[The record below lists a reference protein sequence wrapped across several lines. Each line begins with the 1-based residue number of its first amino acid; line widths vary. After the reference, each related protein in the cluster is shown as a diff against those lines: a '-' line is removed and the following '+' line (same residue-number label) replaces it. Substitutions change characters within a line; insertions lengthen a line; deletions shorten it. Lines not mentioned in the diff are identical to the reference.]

1 MGDGDRRDRE
11 IVGADR
17 RACRAQFGAS
27 PCLDAEFTARRGAM
41 CDMWCDTM
49 IFMKVPVSA
58 RLDAELVAFLDGV
71 RESRRLQSRSEAL
84 ELAIR
89 ALRDVTLEADYA
101 AALGEWSAA
110 DAAAWDAVASDGIDA
125 DAPR

>member
-1 MGDGDRRDRE
+1 
-11 IVGADR
+11 VLA
-17 RACRAQFGAS
+17 
-27 PCLDAEFTARRGAM
+27 
-41 CDMWCDTM
+41 
-49 IFMKVPVSA
+49 MKVPVSA
-58 RLDAELVAFLDGV
+58 RLEAESVAFLDGI
-71 RESRRLQSRSEAL
+71 RASRGLGSRSEAL

-110 DAAAWDAVASDGIDA
+110 DAAAWDALASDGIDA

>member
-1 MGDGDRRDRE
+1 
-11 IVGADR
+11 
-17 RACRAQFGAS
+17 
-27 PCLDAEFTARRGAM
+27 
-41 CDMWCDTM
+41 MWCDTM

-71 RESRRLQSRSEAL
+71 RESRSLQSRSEAL